1 MSAGQRPTASY
12 RVNRG
17 GSYANDASNLAS
29 AYRDNNSP
37 DNRNNNL
44 GFRLALA
51 QSRARDSRGIDP
63 VAVLSQALS
72 LWQKLSSSRPVLV
85 AWTQR
90 RTLRAAVSVEQG
102 RVSFLLIS

>member
-1 MSAGQRPTASY
+1 MPAGQRPTASY

-51 QSRARDSRGIDP
+51 QSRTVDAVEIDP
-63 VAVLSQALS
+63 AAAQPRLHARA
-72 LWQKLSSSRPVLV
+72 K
-85 AWTQR
+85 
-90 RTLRAAVSVEQG
+90 TLRMPLGAGSLDSASKAPSV
-102 RVSFLLIS
+102 RLKTS